1 MKNERKWRDSF
12 RIRSEIIYSM
22 QKNLL
27 NFCINAVVG
36 AKYAPT
42 KNVQI

>member
-12 RIRSEIIYSM
+12 RIRSEIVYSM

-27 NFCINAVVG
+27 NFCINAWQC
-36 AKYAPT
+36 AFYAPA